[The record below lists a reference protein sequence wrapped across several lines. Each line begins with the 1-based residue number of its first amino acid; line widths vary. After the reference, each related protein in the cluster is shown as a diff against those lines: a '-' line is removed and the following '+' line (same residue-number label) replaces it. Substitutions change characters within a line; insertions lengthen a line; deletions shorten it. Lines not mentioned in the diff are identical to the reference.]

1 MADVILNQSSA
12 QVKSI
17 LDRLDPFIGN
27 GGKMS
32 AFGFAYAVCS
42 TAGDIAVKQVSIPD
56 FIRTE
61 GAIIAVHFINAFTV
75 SNPKIQVG
83 SYTPADIKL
92 YGSALAPG
100 KVRANTVVTMRYNA
114 GVYNVIMIES
124 RASLSTA
131 GAVDLALP
139 SGLLWCEHNVGASRP
154 EDMGLYFSW
163 GNVTGHAGD
172 SGYDFSEENYNNS
185 LGATLNGDIP
195 VNDQFDMAHHN
206 MGGQWRLPRNSEVLE
221 LYANTDF
228 EMIEQDGKKG
238 VRFTSRINGNSI
250 FFPTTGYCN
259 GTGRYNENSNGFF
272 WCSSYGVDSTP
283 NYNAYSFGFQ
293 YTGSYRFEPSLGF
306 REFGRPVRAVM

>member
-1 MADVILNQSSA
+1 
-12 QVKSI
+12 
-17 LDRLDPFIGN
+17 
-27 GGKMS
+27 MS

-61 GAIIAVHFINAFTV
+61 GAIIAVHFVNAFTV

-124 RASLSTA
+124 RAGLSTA

-154 EDMGLYFSW
+154 EDRGLYFSW
-163 GNVTGHAGD
+163 GNITGHAKG
-172 SGYDFSEENYNNS
+172 SGYEFSFDNYAIS
-185 LGATLNGDIP
+185 AGATLAGDIP
-195 VNDQFDMAHHN
+195 VNDAFDMAHHN
-206 MGGQWRLPRNSEVLE
+206 MGGQWRLPRASEFTE
-221 LYANTDF
+221 LLNNCDRVWIS
-228 EMIEQDGKKG
+228 EDGVPG
-238 VRFTSRINGNSI
+238 IRFTSRANGNSI
-250 FFPTTGYCN
+250 FLPTG
-259 GTGRYNENSNGFF
+259 GRAFMDYIQYEDTSLDY
-272 WCSSYGVDSTP
+272 WSSSY
-283 NYNAYSFGFQ
+283 YNAENARYFSGDYNYAYLDYNQ
-293 YTGSYRFEPSLGF
+293 RHIGMS
-306 REFGRPVRAVM
+306 VRAVM

>member
-1 MADVILNQSSA
+1 
-12 QVKSI
+12 
-17 LDRLDPFIGN
+17 
-27 GGKMS
+27 MS

-124 RASLSTA
+124 RAGLSTT

-154 EDMGLYFSW
+154 EEAGLYFSW
-163 GNVTGHAGD
+163 GNITGHAKG
-172 SGYDFSEENYNNS
+172 SGYDFSSDNYATTA
-185 LGATLNGDIP
+185 GAALNGNIP
-195 VNDQFDMAHHN
+195 VNDAFDMVHHN
-206 MGGQWRLPRNSEVLE
+206 MGGQWRLPRKTE
-221 LYANTDF
+221 LQELIDNCDF
-228 EMIEQDGKKG
+228 EYIIQDGVQG
-238 VRFTSRINGNSI
+238 GRFTSRVNGNSI
-250 FFPTTGYCN
+250 FIPASGYYWDTSLVSE
-259 GTGRYNENSNGFF
+259 G
-272 WCSSYGVDSTP
+272 
-283 NYNAYSFGFQ
+283 
-293 YTGSYRFEPSLGF
+293 YTGHLWTSTYGTSEGKGFALYLNTYVNIYNDSRFYGTPARG
-306 REFGRPVRAVM
+306 VM

>member
-1 MADVILNQSSA
+1 
-12 QVKSI
+12 
-17 LDRLDPFIGN
+17 
-27 GGKMS
+27 MS

-61 GAIIAVHFINAFTV
+61 GAIIAVHFVNAFTV

-124 RASLSTA
+124 RAGLSTQ

-154 EDMGLYFSW
+154 EDPGLYFSW
-163 GNVTGHAGD
+163 GNITGHAKG
-172 SGYDFSEENYNNS
+172 SGYDFSADNYNS
-185 LGATLNGDIP
+185 SPAAALNGDIP
-195 VNDQFDMAHHN
+195 VSDIYDAAHHN
-206 MGGQWRLPRNSEVLE
+206 MGSQWRMPRQSEYNE
-221 LYANTDF
+221 LVNNCDSEWIT
-228 EMIEQDGKKG
+228 QDGING
-238 VRFTSRINGNSI
+238 RRFTSRANGNSI
-250 FFPTTGYCN
+250 FLPATGYYAGAN
-259 GTGRYNENSNGFF
+259 LYEETYQGRFWLSKFSSSTYAGFIEVLDGM
-272 WCSSYGVDSTP
+272 SPESVIQARRYGC
-283 NYNAYSFGFQ
+283 
-293 YTGSYRFEPSLGF
+293 
-306 REFGRPVRAVM
+306 PVRAVM

>member
-1 MADVILNQSSA
+1 
-12 QVKSI
+12 
-17 LDRLDPFIGN
+17 
-27 GGKMS
+27 MS

-61 GAIIAVHFINAFTV
+61 GAIIAVHFVNAFTV

-124 RASLSTA
+124 RAGISTA

-154 EDMGLYFSW
+154 EDAGLYFSW
-163 GNVTGHAGD
+163 GNVTGHAKG
-172 SGYDFSEENYNNS
+172 SGYEFSFDNYAIS
-185 LGATLNGDIP
+185 AGSTLNGNIP
-195 VNDQFDMAHHN
+195 VNDAFDMAHHN
-206 MGGQWRLPRNSEVLE
+206 MGGQWRLPRKSEFDE
-221 LYANTDF
+221 LINNCDKVWIS
-228 EMIEQDGKKG
+228 EDGVPG
-238 VRFTSRINGNSI
+238 YRLTSRANGNSI
-250 FFPTTGYCN
+250 FLPTTGKAVMDYIQYEDTLCN
-259 GTGRYNENSNGFF
+259 YWSSGF
-272 WCSSYGVDSTP
+272 
-283 NYNAYSFGFQ
+283 YNASEANMLYGSSQ
-293 YTGSYRFEPSLGF
+293 YLLTQTEQRRIGL
-306 REFGRPVRAVM
+306 PVRAVM

>member
-1 MADVILNQSSA
+1 
-12 QVKSI
+12 
-17 LDRLDPFIGN
+17 
-27 GGKMS
+27 MS

-124 RASLSTA
+124 RAGLSTA

-154 EDMGLYFSW
+154 EEAGLYFSW
-163 GNVTGHAGD
+163 GNITGHAKG
-172 SGYDFSEENYNNS
+172 SGYDFSSDNYANTA
-185 LGATLNGDIP
+185 GAALNGNIP
-195 VNDQFDMAHHN
+195 VNDAFDMVHHN
-206 MGGQWRLPRNSEVLE
+206 MGGQWRLPRKTE
-221 LYANTDF
+221 LQELIDNCDF
-228 EMIEQDGKKG
+228 EYIIQDGVQG
-238 VRFTSRINGNSI
+238 GRFTSRVNGNSI
-250 FFPTTGYCN
+250 FIPASGYYWDTDLISE
-259 GTGRYNENSNGFF
+259 G
-272 WCSSYGVDSTP
+272 
-283 NYNAYSFGFQ
+283 
-293 YTGSYRFEPSLGF
+293 YTGHLWTSTYGTSEGKGFALYLNTYVNIYNDSRFYGTPARG
-306 REFGRPVRAVM
+306 VM

>member
-12 QVKSI
+12 QVKAI
-17 LDRLDPFIGN
+17 LARLSPFIGN

-61 GAIIAVHFINAFTV
+61 GAIIAVHFVNAFTV

-124 RASLSTA
+124 RAGLSTA

-154 EDMGLYFSW
+154 EDSGLYFSW
-163 GNVTGHAGD
+163 GNVAGHAKG
-172 SGYDFSEENYNNS
+172 SGYNFNQTNYDAS
-185 LGATLNGDIP
+185 AGAALIANIP
-195 VNDQFDMAHHN
+195 VSDAYDMAHHN
-206 MGGQWRLPRNSEVLE
+206 MGGQWRLPRASEFTE
-221 LYANTDF
+221 LLSACTTEYIN
-228 EMIEQDGKKG
+228 QDGVWG
-238 VRFTSRINGNSI
+238 TRFTSRYNGNSI
-250 FFPTTGYCN
+250 FFPAAGYYWYDSLDGDDERGYYLTSEISDSPIYSKAMRFDYQFVLPEVSQNRIC
-259 GTGRYNENSNGFF
+259 GT
-272 WCSSYGVDSTP
+272 
-283 NYNAYSFGFQ
+283 
-293 YTGSYRFEPSLGF
+293 
-306 REFGRPVRAVM
+306 PVRAVM

>member
-1 MADVILNQSSA
+1 
-12 QVKSI
+12 
-17 LDRLDPFIGN
+17 
-27 GGKMS
+27 MS

-61 GAIIAVHFINAFTV
+61 GAIIAVHFVNAFTV

-124 RASLSTA
+124 RAGLSTA

-163 GNVTGHAGD
+163 GNVIGHAGD
-172 SGYDFSEENYNNS
+172 AGYDFSEENYINS

-206 MGGQWRLPRNSEVLE
+206 MGGQWRLPRRNEVLE

-250 FFPTTGYCN
+250 FFPTTGYCS

-272 WCSSYGVDSTP
+272 WCSSYGIDTTP
-283 NYNAYSFGFQ
+283 YYNAYVYGFQ
-293 YTGSYRFEPSLGF
+293 YTGSYRFEPSLNF
-306 REFGRPVRAVM
+306 RYDGRPVRAVM